1 MNKFVFETD
10 DENTITYTVT
20 YPKDGT
26 EGSVKVE
33 ATGFVDKDF
42 IEQTTWQGY
51 SITDLNAK
59 YIISF
64 DANGGTG
71 EMADQEATITNSQVV
86 SANLTK
92 IRLKERAINLQA
104 GIRKQMAVAML
115 MQIRL
120 EFRKSL

>member
-1 MNKFVFETD
+1 M
-10 DENTITYTVT
+10 
-20 YPKDGT
+20 
-26 EGSVKVE
+26 
-33 ATGFVDKDF
+33 DKDF

-71 EMADQEATITNSQVV
+71 EMQDQEATITNSQVV